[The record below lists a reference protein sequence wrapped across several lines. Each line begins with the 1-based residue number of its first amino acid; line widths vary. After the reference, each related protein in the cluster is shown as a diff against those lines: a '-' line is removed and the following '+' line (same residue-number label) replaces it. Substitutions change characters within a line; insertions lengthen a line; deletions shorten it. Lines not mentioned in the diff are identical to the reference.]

1 MNILKD
7 CKNNLTTA
15 EFIAKCTELGKI
27 GRTRE
32 YFSDKKLC
40 TKLNDLF
47 YYEGN
52 SYIKDF
58 IQIIKNNKNFNNE
71 IRNITIANIVDDK
84 DETSISIILKDKLIK
99 IDFKNKTIYGYNNN
113 TFIYK
118 NDFILTPINN
128 REKADIIEVLFDA
141 NDSTTNFV
149 LNNWS
154 DYDKKILREKF
165 PLIIDKM
172 PNMYKREF
180 EFNKF
185 SDKFASVNVF
195 TIIGKTGMQMHCIYN
210 NKENIYSCCIR

>member
-15 EFIAKCTELGKI
+15 EFIAKCAELGKI

-40 TKLNDLF
+40 SKLNDLF
-47 YYEGN
+47 YYGGN
-52 SYIKDF
+52 NYIKDF

-118 NDFILTPINN
+118 NNFILIPINN
-128 REKADIIEVLFDA
+128 KEKSDIIEVLF
-141 NDSTTNFV
+141 NTSDSTTKFV

-165 PLIIDKM
+165 PLIINKM
-172 PNMYKREF
+172 PNTYKREF
-180 EFNKF
+180 EFNRF

-195 TIIGKTGMQMHCIYN
+195 VIIGKTGMQMQCIYN
-210 NKENIYSCCIR
+210 KKENIYSCLIR